1 MAEYEVTRSTTIA
14 APPERIR
21 PLIENFHEWR
31 RWSPWEELDPDLKR
45 EYSGPESGP
54 GAAYAWEGNRKA
66 GRGRMEILDVQPERI
81 DIRLDFEK
89 PFKASNR
96 TAFELTPRG
105 TDATGVTWRMT
116 GENKGLMAILS
127 RFMSMDKMVGKDFE
141 KGLTRLKSA
150 AESG

>member
-14 APPERIR
+14 APPEHIR
-21 PLIENFHEWR
+21 PPIENFHEWR
-31 RWSPWEELDPDLKR
+31 RWSPWEELDPDLRR

-66 GRGRMEILDVQPERI
+66 GRGRMEILDVQPERV
-81 DIRLDFEK
+81 DIRLD
-89 PFKASNR
+89 
-96 TAFELTPRG
+96 L
-105 TDATGVTWRMT
+105 
-116 GENKGLMAILS
+116 
-127 RFMSMDKMVGKDFE
+127 E